1 MTKTLAYYNVAIIT
15 AVKRFTAQAT
25 NGRVIALSTKY
36 GQMSVG
42 KMSVGKMIFNQ
53 KNMDPWSPLF

>member
-1 MTKTLAYYNVAIIT
+1 LKNTLAYYDVVIIT
-15 AVKRFTAQAT
+15 PAKRFTAQAT

-42 KMSVGKMIFNQ
+42 KMSVGKMFFNQ
-53 KNMDPWSPLF
+53 KT